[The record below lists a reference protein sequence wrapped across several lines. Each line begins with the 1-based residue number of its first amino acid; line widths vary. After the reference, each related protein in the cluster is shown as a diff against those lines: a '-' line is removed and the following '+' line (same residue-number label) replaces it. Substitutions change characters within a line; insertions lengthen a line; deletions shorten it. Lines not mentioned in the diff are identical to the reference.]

1 MLGCHGDDVV
11 PLDLRIYGFWI
22 WRAQNPAG
30 RMGAWAPLRGAD
42 LLKTQP
48 PALTKNHEWEV
59 VSAGGD
65 LEGRWHVGISIER
78 PRGYL
83 RNRFRN

>member
-48 PALTKNHEWEV
+48 PSLTKNQ
-59 VSAGGD
+59 
-65 LEGRWHVGISIER
+65 
-78 PRGYL
+78 
-83 RNRFRN
+83 

>member
-1 MLGCHGDDVV
+1 MRTTELVD
-11 PLDLRIYGFWI
+11 R
-22 WRAQNPAG
+22 
-30 RMGAWAPLRGAD
+30 
-42 LLKTQP
+42 
-48 PALTKNHEWEV
+48 EV

>member
-1 MLGCHGDDVV
+1 VGL
-11 PLDLRIYGFWI
+11 
-22 WRAQNPAG
+22 NPVEEVEVKLFSYYSSVS
-30 RMGAWAPLRGAD
+30 R
-42 LLKTQP
+42 
-48 PALTKNHEWEV
+48 EV

>member
-1 MLGCHGDDVV
+1 MPYRCALLSQYVQYC
-11 PLDLRIYGFWI
+11 RICTI
-22 WRAQNPAG
+22 
-30 RMGAWAPLRGAD
+30 L
-42 LLKTQP
+42 
-48 PALTKNHEWEV
+48 WEV

>member
-1 MLGCHGDDVV
+1 MFALKGNGQIFY
-11 PLDLRIYGFWI
+11 RE
-22 WRAQNPAG
+22 
-30 RMGAWAPLRGAD
+30 
-42 LLKTQP
+42 LLSHQGI
-48 PALTKNHEWEV
+48 NEV